1 MERHSHTLRHS
12 QRFTLYFPSSRND
25 ILLGSGMPGCFE
37 RTEMTTSGLL
47 GEGVV
52 RTIASHVAAAA
63 AAALGRPREA
73 LAYFGAPFD
82 GSEGAIDAFLVAGL
96 WPKKVSEGHEYCSW
110 KAEDDGHA
118 ELTNVANGPPHAERG
133 VLSPLLVE
141 KLGRHFKRADCDHL
155 DGYSGDLRSYYVEM
169 SDARHSRMKNA
180 VHAAGMAIFERLP
193 DALRREIGG
202 FEWWVHR
209 RPWQDNWTVGSL
221 VLEQETVAPK
231 VIPGMRLHL
240 DGDHTRSVGSLYT
253 SLLFLGDPVG
263 SPTVVV
269 KSDADRRTYSAK
281 VRWDGF
287 HGGAY
292 HGALPSGT
300 FDAGTHRVVIASRG
314 GERPSGAWRQGGL
327 QELEQWEAFF
337 RAMGWLGGR
346 AHASRGG
353 DLHAAVLVIREERP
367 NMSHEVIEPLLGGP
381 IFGFMAIQVLN
392 STNILFTAPRAS
404 KLYYQL
410 ERCLVWQEEQRDR
423 PPQHSA
429 ARREAHG
436 RRAPGAGPGGLLFME
451 TPPAAGKARKMA
463 DWEPGYW
470 ATCVLGLAFGVLVL
484 PTAQTRPS
492 RHGARTRPR
501 LGVQPGRSP
510 N

>member
-1 MERHSHTLRHS
+1 MGREILLNYGKAQPYLTALAALH
-12 QRFTLYFPSSRND
+12 FVYFPSSRND
-25 ILLGSGMPGCFE
+25 ILLGERHARLALE

-155 DGYSGDLRSYYVEM
+155 DGYSGDLRSYYVEL

-221 VLEQETVAPK
+221 VLEKETVAPK

-240 DGDHTRSVGSLYT
+240 DGDHTRSIGSLYT

-263 SPTVVV
+263 SP
-269 KSDADRRTYSAK
+269 
-281 VRWDGF
+281 
-287 HGGAY
+287 
-292 HGALPSGT
+292 
-300 FDAGTHRVVIASRG
+300 
-314 GERPSGAWRQGGL
+314 
-327 QELEQWEAFF
+327 
-337 RAMGWLGGR
+337 
-346 AHASRGG
+346 
-353 DLHAAVLVIREERP
+353 
-367 NMSHEVIEPLLGGP
+367 
-381 IFGFMAIQVLN
+381 
-392 STNILFTAPRAS
+392 
-404 KLYYQL
+404 
-410 ERCLVWQEEQRDR
+410 
-423 PPQHSA
+423 
-429 ARREAHG
+429 
-436 RRAPGAGPGGLLFME
+436 
-451 TPPAAGKARKMA
+451 
-463 DWEPGYW
+463 
-470 ATCVLGLAFGVLVL
+470 
-484 PTAQTRPS
+484 
-492 RHGARTRPR
+492 
-501 LGVQPGRSP
+501 
-510 N
+510 